1 MVRLMQH
8 PAYRE
13 AQATDDHW
21 MPILFAAGAAG
32 HWDDEAEPNVLAAE
46 TWELV
51 NMCNSQ
57 FTFGTWQTSADREVL
72 GHETTR
78 LREKVPQPRMVTAAA

>member
-1 MVRLMQH
+1 
-8 PAYRE
+8 
-13 AQATDDHW
+13 

-32 HWDDEAEPNVLAAE
+32 HWEDEAEPKILAAE

-57 FTFGTWQTSADREVL
+57 FTFGTWKPSVDRKLL
-72 GHETTR
+72 GHER
-78 LREKVPQPRMVTAAA
+78 LGLREKALQSRLVTAAA